1 MKLVSGRSQIAAC
14 LFGGAFLAALASS
27 GSAQTVDEVIAKCI
41 KAQGGREAL
50 MGVKCIERKG
60 DVKVEG
66 AFGDLE
72 GSVEEAVVPWKKAR
86 RAIDLGVF
94 VQKDGY
100 NGKAAW
106 REGMDGVKDLEGE
119 ESAQIKQSVEINP
132 LVTLKEKEIKA
143 EKLDDETVDNVA
155 YYVLQL
161 TGKDRPAVKLYINKE
176 TNLLNRS
183 TLKQNNQQF
192 GEVEVVMEN
201 SDYQDFGPIKLPT
214 KNKIALG
221 DVMTIMTTFTETKV
235 NGELD
240 EASFEKPA
248 EAAAN

>member
-1 MKLVSGRSQIAAC
+1 MKLALGRVQTLA
-14 LFGGAFLAALASS
+14 AFLIVTLVAVLASTAS
-27 GSAQTVDEVIAKCI
+27 GQTADEVIAKCI

-50 MGVKCIERKG
+50 LGVKSIERKG

-66 AFGDLE
+66 SFGDLE

-106 REGMDGVKDLEGE
+106 REGMEGVKDLEGE

-143 EKLDDETVDNVA
+143 EKLDDETVDGVA
-155 YYVLQL
+155 YYVIQL
-161 TGKDRPAVKLYINKE
+161 SGKDRPAVKLFINKE
-176 TNLLNRS
+176 TNLVNRS

-201 SDYQDFGPIKLPT
+201 TDYQDFGPIKLPT
-214 KNKIALG
+214 KNKISLG

-235 NGELD
+235 NGNLD
-240 EASFEKPA
+240 EATFEKPA
-248 EAAAN
+248 EEAAK